1 MKTMK
6 IRICAI
12 AYGLCPNHL
21 TLKKAIQA
29 SLSSCLIGT
38 LMMLATFPFASC
50 SDDDDN
56 DKDITK
62 EIAMSVSAEPGV
74 MYDLFD
80 SMGEH
85 PIECMRVM
93 TEDEPGQWQNLP
105 ISGIKGFTYERGHEY
120 ELRVK
125 RTILAN
131 PPQDASNRTY
141 ELVRILADKKVEE
154 VAEPAEK
161 VVKSEADITYE
172 QQCPVEKYAITK
184 GGEYVVDADGKM
196 TYADGTPTPEFDK
209 HAQIYLENILDKSH
223 PLWQAG
229 ARYMAT
235 YAYILSPNTE
245 EIRLVPSTHSG
256 FLFKNI
262 LTESEMAYIKQSMKQ
277 GETLHYYLILANV
290 YKRGI
295 QKVGFT
301 IRRK

>member
-1 MKTMK
+1 MTTMK
-6 IRICAI
+6 IWRIAF
-12 AYGLCPNHL
+12 A
-21 TLKKAIQA
+21 
-29 SLSSCLIGT
+29 
-38 LMMLATFPFASC
+38 MLAAFSLASC
-50 SDDDDN
+50 SSDDD

-62 EIAMSVSAEPGV
+62 VINMSVSAEPGV

-93 TEDEPGQWQNLP
+93 TEDEPGRWRDLCF
-105 ISGIKGFTYERGHEY
+105 SEIKGFTYERGHEY

-154 VAEPAEK
+154 VAEPVEK
-161 VVKSEADITYE
+161 EVKSEADIEYE
-172 QQCPVEKYAITK
+172 QQCPIEKYAIAK
-184 GGEYVVDADGKM
+184 GGEYIVDADGKV
-196 TYADGTPTPEFDK
+196 TYSDGTPTPEFDK

-229 ARYMAT
+229 ARYQAT
-235 YAYILSPNTE
+235 YAYVLSPLTD
-245 EIRLVPSTHSG
+245 EIRLVPSNHAC

-262 LTESEMAYIKQSMKQ
+262 LTESEMAHVQQSMKQ
-277 GETLHYYLILANV
+277 GETLRYALILANV

-295 QKVGFT
+295 QKVEFT
-301 IRRK
+301 IKKK

>member
-1 MKTMK
+1 MTTMK
-6 IRICAI
+6 IWRLA
-12 AYGLCPNHL
+12 
-21 TLKKAIQA
+21 
-29 SLSSCLIGT
+29 
-38 LMMLATFPFASC
+38 LATLAAFSLVSC
-50 SDDDDN
+50 SSDDDDK
-56 DKDITK
+56 DKDITD
-62 EIAMSVSAEPGV
+62 EMNMSVSAEPGV

-93 TEDEPGQWQNLP
+93 TEDEPGRWQDLCF
-105 ISGIKGFTYERGHEY
+105 SEIKGFTYERGHEY

-154 VAEPAEK
+154 VAEPVEK
-161 VVKSEADITYE
+161 EVKSEADIEYE
-172 QQCPVEKYAITK
+172 QQCPIEKYAIAK
-184 GGEYVVDADGKM
+184 GGEYIVDADGKV
-196 TYADGTPTPEFDK
+196 TYSDGTPTPEFDK

-229 ARYMAT
+229 SRYQAT
-235 YAYILSPNTE
+235 YAYVLSPLTD
-245 EIRLVPSTHSG
+245 EIRLVPSNHAC

-262 LTESEMAYIKQSMKQ
+262 LTESEMAHVQQSMKQ
-277 GETLHYYLILANV
+277 GETLRYALILANV

-295 QKVGFT
+295 
-301 IRRK
+301 

>member
-6 IRICAI
+6 IWRNIFVMCA
-12 AYGLCPNHL
+12 AL
-21 TLKKAIQA
+21 
-29 SLSSCLIGT
+29 LS
-38 LMMLATFPFASC
+38 FASC
-50 SDDDDN
+50 SSDDD

-62 EIAMSVSAEPGV
+62 EIIMNVSAEPGV

-80 SMGEH
+80 S
-85 PIECMRVM
+85 I
-93 TEDEPGQWQNLP
+93 PGQWQNLYF
-105 ISGIKGFTYERGHEY
+105 SDVKGFTYERGHEY

-141 ELVRILADKKVEE
+141 ELVRILADKKVED
-154 VAEPAEK
+154 VAEPVEK
-161 VVKSEADITYE
+161 EVKSEADIEYE
-172 QQCPVEKYAITK
+172 QQCPVEKYAIAK
-184 GGEYVVDADGKM
+184 GGEYMVDADGKV

-235 YAYILSPNTE
+235 YAYVLSPLTD
-245 EIRLVPSTHSG
+245 EIRLVPSTHSS

-262 LTESEMAYIKQSMKQ
+262 LTENEMAYVKQSMKQ
-277 GETLHYYLILANV
+277 GETLHYSLVLANV

-295 QKVGFT
+295 QKVEFSIT
-301 IRRK
+301 KK

>member
-6 IRICAI
+6 IWRIAF
-12 AYGLCPNHL
+12 A
-21 TLKKAIQA
+21 
-29 SLSSCLIGT
+29 
-38 LMMLATFPFASC
+38 MLAAFSLASC
-50 SDDDDN
+50 SSDDD

-80 SMGEH
+80 DMGEH

-93 TEDEPGQWQNLP
+93 TEDEPGQWQNLYL
-105 ISGIKGFTYERGHEY
+105 SEIKGFTYERGHEY

-141 ELVRILADKKVEE
+141 ELVRILADKKVED
-154 VAEPAEK
+154 VAEPVEK
-161 VVKSEADITYE
+161 EVKSEADIEYE
-172 QQCPVEKYAITK
+172 QQCPVEKYAIAK
-184 GGEYVVDADGKM
+184 GGEYMMDADGKM

-223 PLWQAG
+223 PLWQSG
-229 ARYMAT
+229 ARYQAT
-235 YAYILSPNTE
+235 YAYVLSPITD
-245 EIRLVPSTHSG
+245 EIRLVPGNRSA

-262 LTESEMAYIKQSMKQ
+262 LAESEMEHVRQSMKQ
-277 GETLHYYLILANV
+277 GETLHYNLILANV

-295 QKVGFT
+295 QKVEFT
-301 IRRK
+301 IKKK

>member
-1 MKTMK
+1 MTTMK
-6 IRICAI
+6 IWRIAF
-12 AYGLCPNHL
+12 A
-21 TLKKAIQA
+21 
-29 SLSSCLIGT
+29 
-38 LMMLATFPFASC
+38 MLAAFSLASC
-50 SDDDDN
+50 SSDDD

-62 EIAMSVSAEPGV
+62 VINMSVSAEPGV

-93 TEDEPGQWQNLP
+93 TEDEPGRWQDLCF
-105 ISGIKGFTYERGHEY
+105 SEIKGFTYERGHEY

-141 ELVRILADKKVEE
+141 ELVRILADKKMED
-154 VAEPAEK
+154 VAEPVEK
-161 VVKSEADITYE
+161 KVKSEADIEYE
-172 QQCPVEKYAITK
+172 QQYPVEKYAIAK
-184 GGEYVVDADGKM
+184 GGEYMVDADGKV

-235 YAYILSPNTE
+235 YAYVLSPLTD
-245 EIRLVPSTHSG
+245 EIRLVPSTHSS

-262 LTESEMAYIKQSMKQ
+262 LTENEMAYVKQSMKQ
-277 GETLHYYLILANV
+277 GETLHYSLVLANV

-295 QKVGFT
+295 QKVEFSIT
-301 IRRK
+301 KK

>member
-1 MKTMK
+1 MKTM
-6 IRICAI
+6 RIWRI
-12 AYGLCPNHL
+12 MFM
-21 TLKKAIQA
+21 TLAA
-29 SLSSCLIGT
+29 FSL
-38 LMMLATFPFASC
+38 ASC
-50 SDDDDN
+50 SSDDD

-93 TEDEPGQWQNLP
+93 TEDEPGQWQNLYF
-105 ISGIKGFTYERGHEY
+105 SEVKGFNYERGHEY

-131 PPQDASNRTY
+131 PPQDASNHTY

-154 VAEPAEK
+154 VAEPVEK
-161 VVKSEADITYE
+161 EVKTETDIEYE
-172 QQCPVEKYAITK
+172 QQCPVEKYAIAK
-184 GGEYVVDADGKM
+184 GGDYLVDADGKM

-229 ARYMAT
+229 ARYQAT
-235 YAYILSPNTE
+235 YAYVLSPLTDD
-245 EIRLVPSTHSG
+245 IRLVPSTHSS

-262 LTESEMAYIKQSMKQ
+262 LTESEMVHVQQLMPQ
-277 GETLHYYLILANV
+277 GETLRYGLVLCNV

-295 QKVGFT
+295 QKMEFT
-301 IRRK
+301 IKKK

>member
-6 IRICAI
+6 TWRNIFVMCTA
-12 AYGLCPNHL
+12 LL
-21 TLKKAIQA
+21 
-29 SLSSCLIGT
+29 SL
-38 LMMLATFPFASC
+38 ASC
-50 SDDDDN
+50 SSDDDN
-56 DKDITK
+56 DKDIVN
-62 EIAMSVSAEPGV
+62 EINMSISAEPGV

-93 TEDEPGQWQNLP
+93 TEDEPGRWQNLHF
-105 ISGIKGFTYERGHEY
+105 SDVKGFTYERGHEY

-131 PPQDASNRTY
+131 PPQDASDRTY
-141 ELVRILADKKVEE
+141 ELVRILADKKVED
-154 VAEPAEK
+154 VAEPVEK
-161 VVKSEADITYE
+161 EVKSEADIEYE
-172 QQCPVEKYAITK
+172 QQCPVEKYAIAK
-184 GGEYVVDADGKM
+184 GGEYMVDADGKM

-235 YAYILSPNTE
+235 YAYVLSPLTD
-245 EIRLVPSTHSG
+245 EIRLVPSTHSS

-262 LTESEMAYIKQSMKQ
+262 LTENEMAYVKQSMKQ
-277 GETLHYYLILANV
+277 GETLHYSLVLANV

-295 QKVGFT
+295 QKVEFSIT
-301 IRRK
+301 KK

>member
-6 IRICAI
+6 IWRII
-12 AYGLCPNHL
+12 F
-21 TLKKAIQA
+21 
-29 SLSSCLIGT
+29 
-38 LMMLATFPFASC
+38 MMLAALSLASC
-50 SDDDDN
+50 SSDDD

-62 EIAMSVSAEPGV
+62 EIIMNVSAEPGV

-85 PIECMRVM
+85 PIECMQVM
-93 TEDEPGQWQNLP
+93 TEDEPGRWQNLYF
-105 ISGIKGFTYERGHEY
+105 SDVKGFTYERGHEY

-141 ELVRILADKKVEE
+141 ELVRILADKKVED
-154 VAEPAEK
+154 VAEPVEK
-161 VVKSEADITYE
+161 EVKSEADIEYE
-172 QQCPVEKYAITK
+172 QQYPVEKYAIAK
-184 GGEYVVDADGKM
+184 GGEYMVDADGKV
-196 TYADGTPTPEFDK
+196 TYADGAPTPEFDK
-209 HAQIYLENILDKSH
+209 HAHINLENILDKRH

-235 YAYILSPNTE
+235 YAYVLSPLTD
-245 EIRLVPSTHSG
+245 EIRLVPSTHSS

-262 LTESEMAYIKQSMKQ
+262 LTENEMAYVKQSMKQ
-277 GETLHYYLILANV
+277 GETLHYSLVLANV

-295 QKVGFT
+295 QKVEFSIT
-301 IRRK
+301 KK